1 LLGSYSEKIESMA
14 AGGAAFDLAVAAAM
28 IPLTVANVVFD
39 DGCERFGFRRETLLS
54 PLFYL
59 ESNLRPA

>member
-1 LLGSYSEKIESMA
+1 VA

-59 ESNLRPA
+59 VSNLRPA

>member
-1 LLGSYSEKIESMA
+1 MA
-14 AGGAAFDLAVAAAM
+14 AGGAAFDLAAAAM